1 MNGEV
6 FGALVRVVTGSACL
20 YAGAHLLIRGA
31 SGLARAFGVAPAVVG
46 LTVVAFGTS
55 LPELAVTITAALGG
69 NADIALGN
77 VVGSNIANMGLILGL
92 ATLIRGLSVELT
104 LVKREVPMGLAA
116 VALVALLSAD
126 GVLARG
132 DALVLLAGFAGFLY
146 WSVAVERR
154 APGEVQVRYER
165 VHASGARKG
174 ALAGMAVAGLAGV
187 LAGGRWLVEGGV
199 AAAALLGVPPV
210 IVGLTLVA
218 VGTSLPELAATL
230 VAAARGED
238 DISVGNVL
246 GSNLF
251 NLLGILGVACLLDPI
266 TVSRSFFS
274 FQYPVLAVFTVALLP
289 ICLTGMGISRRE
301 GALLLTGYFVYV
313 SVLYFGRVG
322 G

>member
-1 MNGEV
+1 MLDAL
-6 FGALVRVVTGSACL
+6 ALVVAGSALL
-20 YAGAHLLIRGA
+20 YGGAHVLIRGA

-55 LPELAVTITAALGG
+55 LPELVVTITAALGG

-77 VVGSNIANMGLILGL
+77 VVGSNIANVGLILGL
-92 ATLIRGLSVELT
+92 ATLVRGLSVEFT
-104 LVKREVPMGLAA
+104 LLKREVPMGLAA
-116 VALVALLSAD
+116 VVLVAVLSAD
-126 GVLARG
+126 GILGRA
-132 DALVLLAGFAGFLY
+132 DAVPLLAAFAGFLY

-154 APGEVQVRYER
+154 APGEVQARYER

-174 ALAGMAVAGLAGV
+174 LLAGMAVAGLAGV
-187 LAGGRWLVEGGV
+187 LVGGRWLVQGGV

-266 TVSRSFFS
+266 AVSRSFFS
-274 FQYPVLAVFTVALLP
+274 FQYPVLAAFTVALFP
-289 ICLTGMGISRRE
+289 ICRTGMGISRRE

-313 SVLYFGRVG
+313 SVLYFGRMG